1 MNINEL
7 LSEHRTIAQQIKELE
22 DSRDAVRASIAEY
35 VAEHGPVATD
45 TDDVVMTP
53 ESYRS
58 SYPERAVVDAIK
70 SLYQVLGWISDVSA
84 RDAIQLVVDT
94 LESAQKTTVTKSY
107 LRIKHK

>member
-1 MNINEL
+1 MHINEL
-7 LSEHRTIAQQIKELE
+7 FAEHRTIVQQIKELE
-22 DSRDAVRASIAEY
+22 DSRDAVRTSIAEY

-45 TDDVVMTP
+45 TDDAVMTP
-53 ESYRS
+53 ESYRF

-70 SLYQVLGWISDVSA
+70 SLYQVIGICTDDSA
-84 RDAIQLVVDT
+84 RDAIQQVVDA